1 MILGVPLMCFFAFYY
16 SFKVSSYIVNIS
28 LKQSFILTLL
38 FCISLLAIMYN
49 AFFRKFSKT
58 NEQMYN
64 NFFIEFIQDV
74 IFFIPCLLID
84 LVEYFTNDYNNTSKT
99 TLVLGGIM
107 FGSLALFFM
116 MPTIN
121 NMIRDKNEIRLLEEC
136 SELKKIVYHIPYKD
150 LKLEIS
156 KSDGFWKKNADNIKE
171 LAEDAYDMT
180 QKRLNRLNGLDSE
193 YGELSCNSNKC
204 PVKESFGP
212 VHRLDRQIE
221 SQTLVSGFNEQEK
234 HILDKAFEKNSQ
246 TLQNILYRYSQYP
259 DQAKCMLSKY
269 LKQNENYGSIM
280 NYIYNS
286 NKAST
291 EYIDQRLSNL
301 IAYLNHAYDLN
312 ETNYHYTISF
322 WLYLDSSLIRDKH
335 DQDIGIIM
343 NFGGKPKMYYEFDK
357 NELVL
362 DINQKEG
369 STASDKTTKEL
380 YRTDEILY
388 QRWNHIVVNYDYGTL
403 DLFINNNLVGTYKN
417 IAPYVDA
424 STYHLSFG
432 DAIKPLHNC
441 AVCDIRYYNIPIGL
455 DKIQTLYENGKK

>member
-1 MILGVPLMCFFAFYY
+1 
-16 SFKVSSYIVNIS
+16 
-28 LKQSFILTLL
+28 
-38 FCISLLAIMYN
+38 MYN

-121 NMIRDKNEIRLLEEC
+121 NMIKDKNEIRLLEEC

-312 ETNYHYTISF
+312 RTNYHYTISF
-322 WLYLDSSLIRDKH
+322 WLYLRFSPNKRPNMTKILVSL
-335 DQDIGIIM
+335 
-343 NFGGKPKMYYEFDK
+343 
-357 NELVL
+357 
-362 DINQKEG
+362 
-369 STASDKTTKEL
+369 
-380 YRTDEILY
+380 
-388 QRWNHIVVNYDYGTL
+388 
-403 DLFINNNLVGTYKN
+403 
-417 IAPYVDA
+417 
-424 STYHLSFG
+424 
-432 DAIKPLHNC
+432 
-441 AVCDIRYYNIPIGL
+441 
-455 DKIQTLYENGKK
+455 